1 MTQATESVAEA
12 VAPARALRKDAV
24 RNRELLIAAAHEVFA
39 RRGSE
44 ASLDDVARHA
54 GLGVGTA
61 YRHFANKHE
70 LLTAMMADIL
80 DGLVLE
86 LEQAATIEDPWR
98 ALVVF
103 LEAALAVQARDR
115 GLREVML
122 GVYDPDEMERVHER
136 LSPPLND
143 IVGRAKAAGVVRAD
157 LEPTDIGM
165 FIAMLCAVTEVAGE
179 ADPELWRRYLAITL
193 DGIRPGGS
201 PLPVPALDEQVMRTA
216 MATHKH
222 AVARSVTD
230 KPEPGPGKRS

>member
-1 MTQATESVAEA
+1 MTRATDSVAGA

-24 RNRELLIAAAHEVFA
+24 RNRELLIVAAREVFA

-70 LLTAMMADIL
+70 LLMAMMSDIL
-80 DGLVLE
+80 DGLALE
-86 LEQAATIEDPWR
+86 LERAAAIEDPWQ
-98 ALVVF
+98 ALVAF
-103 LEAALAVQARDR
+103 LEAALAVQSRDR

-122 GVYDPDEMERVHER
+122 GVYDPDEMERIHER
-136 LSPPLND
+136 LSPSLND
-143 IVGRAKAAGVVRAD
+143 IVRRAKRAGVVRKD
-157 LEPTDIGM
+157 LEPTDLGIV
-165 FIAMLCAVTEVAGE
+165 IAMLCAVTEVAGE

-201 PLPVPALDEQVMRTA
+201 KLPVPALDEQVMRHA
-216 MATHKH
+216 MATHKQ
-222 AVARSVTD
+222 AVARTAD
-230 KPEPGPGKRS
+230 PR